1 MEGEHLAEAAPTRV
15 ATTGARCGASAIEKT
30 GTPGPKGPQGAERS
44 DIEPIERKSGDGLLL
59 NEGLVSCSHE
69 VGKET
74 WAEKKAN
81 RDVQG
86 SEEAQRAKDKLLRKA
101 EIAGVICKAKTPRKW
116 SVAQRTEYAL
126 YERVQEEKETMLDF
140 YGDVQKLLAIAFPGE
155 SSPEVDQIGL
165 DIFLDGLTNIEFV
178 DEAKKHRPK
187 NCAKAYRWASAAEG
201 NSILSGVRPA
211 KDPAEE
217 DRQRA
222 LKIFLKVDRRHL
234 VSEGESDRTQRFA
247 DTQRAS
253 PSKGTELTDVTD
265 IFQDS
270 DEDKDWWE
278 TDVPE
283 I

>member
-1 MEGEHLAEAAPTRV
+1 
-15 ATTGARCGASAIEKT
+15 
-30 GTPGPKGPQGAERS
+30 
-44 DIEPIERKSGDGLLL
+44 
-59 NEGLVSCSHE
+59 
-69 VGKET
+69 
-74 WAEKKAN
+74 
-81 RDVQG
+81 
-86 SEEAQRAKDKLLRKA
+86 
-101 EIAGVICKAKTPRKW
+101 
-116 SVAQRTEYAL
+116 
-126 YERVQEEKETMLDF
+126 MLDF
-140 YGDVQKLLAIAFPGE
+140 YEDVQRLLTIAFPGE

-165 DIFLDGLTNIEFV
+165 DIFLDGITNIKFV

-187 NCAKAYRWASAAEG
+187 NCAEAYRWASEAEG

-222 LKIFLKVDRRHL
+222 LKTFRKVDRRRL

-278 TDVPE
+278 TDTPE
-283 I
+283 IETGLRDLSVQGVAPDQPPAYEAVRGVPASDQDQESGERNRGPRPPPRP